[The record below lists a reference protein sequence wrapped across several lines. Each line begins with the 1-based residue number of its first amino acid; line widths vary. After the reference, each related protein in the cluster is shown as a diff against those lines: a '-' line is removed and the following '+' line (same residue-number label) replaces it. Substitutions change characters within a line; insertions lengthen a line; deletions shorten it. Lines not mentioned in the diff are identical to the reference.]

1 MIDEFAYKDG
11 EGRWVGGYPTRE
23 AAMAAGADQTQR
35 KQVITAPL
43 DPESPAYFAR
53 FEARAVLSAMISG
66 LENGVELGKV
76 VEIDAAVARLQAV
89 LSASPLQASTDHD
102 AKLQLDLM
110 NRLGTAVRGWITE
123 NQIEFAPPKFVRVMA
138 EELHLVGMNLDIP
151 LL

>member
-1 MIDEFAYKDG
+1 ME
-11 EGRWVGGYPTRE
+11 
-23 AAMAAGADQTQR
+23 AGAEQSGR

-76 VEIDAAVARLQAV
+76 VEIDPAVARLKTV
-89 LSASPLQASTDHD
+89 LASSPLQVHTDQD

-110 NRLGTAVRGWITE
+110 NRLEAAVNGWLTE
-123 NQIEFAPPKFVRVMA
+123 NQIEFPPPKFVRVMA
-138 EELHLVGMNLDIP
+138 EELHLVGTNLDIP